1 MKIQRQVM
9 KSEVSA
15 EGNIAVLQGV
25 CRVKSVVVL
34 QNRVVGRKAETQN
47 AGGILSGQPDD
58 TTRVPPCSLVI
69 NKCSSVGRASD
80 LKSDCT
86 GSIPVTKNAKRYP
99 WMKVK
104 MP

>member
-1 MKIQRQVM
+1 MHLGGCNRLPNNKLMKIQRQVM

-69 NKCSSVGRASD
+69 ISVAQ
-80 LKSDCT
+80 LVELQT
-86 GSIPVTKNAKRYP
+86 
-99 WMKVK
+99 
-104 MP
+104 